1 MEIAEKKGKEHV
13 PAGWNWLTKVLKEYL
28 EEELKHRIWENT
40 GHRAENIKVRF
51 ANDLDQEV
59 PPPHVQQ

>member
-13 PAGWNWLTKVLKEYL
+13 QAGWNWLTKVVKEYL
-28 EEELKHRIWENT
+28 QELKHRIWENT
-40 GHRAENIKVRF
+40 GHRGENIKVLF

-59 PPPHVQQ
+59 PPYVQQ